1 MVRFSEA
8 IKNTDLSVRY
18 SSCKSIQIQ
27 DYLAQIID
35 LIPLRPTGGGGGGMT
50 VLGLFCLFM

>member
-1 MVRFSEA
+1 MVHLLEA
-8 IKNTDLSVRY
+8 INNTDLSVRY

-35 LIPLRPTGGGGGGMT
+35 LIPLRPTGGGGEGEW
-50 VLGLFCLFM
+50 LF